1 MLLSFVKFSSFSM
14 ALLLLLALPLLS
26 TCSYQINFTLFL
38 MHFQV
43 TCSEENETHTRNSE
57 FFSQM
62 DLLKFLICRM
72 EENLY
77 FLMQIYIFI
86 REKEIETEPNNMK
99 DNEWRTRKR
108 KEEKERKSI
117 SFLNA
122 H

>member
-1 MLLSFVKFSSFSM
+1 
-14 ALLLLLALPLLS
+14 
-26 TCSYQINFTLFL
+26 
-38 MHFQV
+38 
-43 TCSEENETHTRNSE
+43 
-57 FFSQM
+57 
-62 DLLKFLICRM
+62 M

-99 DNEWRTRKR
+99 DNEWRTRKK